1 MSEQSRKARSWKK
14 KILIGICSLVVLLL
28 VLLIGGYIFVNS
40 LLDNIQRV
48 EPMDTTPVEE
58 QMTVEDPTD
67 TVPLIERM
75 EMIPTGK
82 DVINILLVGQDRRSG
97 TKRENTDAMIL
108 CTINKNQKTLTM
120 TSFMRDMWVYIPEYY
135 NNRINVPYLLGGFE
149 LLNETLSYNFGVTA
163 DYNVEIDFSGFMT
176 AVDMVGGIDIE
187 LTAAEAKYLNRRGN
201 WDVEEDCDWELT
213 EGVNHLT
220 GSQALAYSRI
230 RDIGDDFGRTSR
242 QRTVLTV
249 LIEKAKGLDLL
260 QMYELVKEIFP
271 LLRTDM
277 TNPQIMGIVAEVLPM
292 LNDMEVISQR
302 IPMDGEWSYGI
313 RSGADVIVLTP
324 DNFEANKELLAETMK

>member
-1 MSEQSRKARSWKK
+1 MSKQPKKARSWKRK
-14 KILIGICSLVVLLL
+14 LLIGVCSLAVLLL
-28 VLLIGGYIFVNS
+28 ALLIGAYVFMNS

-48 EPMDTTPVEE
+48 DPVDTTPVEE

-108 CTINKNQKTLTM
+108 CTINKKQKTLTM

-135 NNRINVPYLLGGFE
+135 NNRMNVPYLLGGFE
-149 LLNETLSYNFGVTA
+149 LLNETLSYNFGISA

-201 WDVEEDCDWELT
+201 WDVEEDCNWELT

-249 LIEKAKGLDLL
+249 LIEKAKELDLL
-260 QMYELVKEIFP
+260 QMYELILEIFP

-292 LNDMEVISQR
+292 LHEMEVISQR

-324 DNFEANKELLAETMK
+324 ENFEANKELLAETMK